1 MIKNILCATDLGV
14 YSPYL
19 LQHVLAIAAP
29 LGAQVNVLHVV
40 SPLGIFAESIIDTYL
55 PDNDKNHLRLYGVD
69 QVMKSIKDRV
79 MVMLEGELVEPDTGV
94 CVLGEVDVV
103 TGVPANVILKQAEN
117 SEFDLIV
124 MGANSTHGESG
135 FVLGSVAHK
144 VCQAS
149 RVPVMLVPMGSLP
162 GI

>member
-1 MIKNILCATDLGV
+1 MIKKILCATDLGV

-40 SPLGIFAESIIDTYL
+40 APLGVFAESIIDTYL

-69 QVMKSIKDRV
+69 QVKKSIKERV
-79 MVMLEGELVEPDTGV
+79 MIMLEGELVEPDTGV
-94 CVLGEVDVV
+94 CVLGDVDVI
-103 TGVPANVILKQAEN
+103 TGVPANVILKQAE
-117 SEFDLIV
+117 SGGFDLIV
-124 MGANSTHGESG
+124 MGSNSTHGETCS
-135 FVLGSVAHK
+135 VLGSAAHK
-144 VCQAS
+144 VCQAA

-162 GI
+162 RI